1 MDIKIGSPTN
11 AYNLKPGQL
20 ILTNDKT
27 LLVSSITVNDYTLAI
42 IDLKVGNVEALLIRG
57 ESITDINGSII
68 LKVFE
73 NDQAQL
79 ILP

>member
-1 MDIKIGSPTN
+1 MDIKISSPTN
-11 AYNLKPGQL
+11 AYNLKTGQL
-20 ILTNDKT
+20 ILTSDKT
-27 LLVSSITVNDYTLAI
+27 LLVSSIAVNDYTLAI
-42 IDLKVGNVEALLIRG
+42 IDLKSGNVETLLTSG
-57 ESITDINGSII
+57 NNITDINGSLI